1 MLATVRRF
9 AFAISLSFTLTI
21 AHVAVAQPMLINP
34 ASLTTPVE
42 SPAPAP
48 AAAAPAPA
56 PSMADKRTENAEQ
69 LRVAMRKLEANG
81 ANDAAA
87 AQDVAYFQ
95 TREAILAQQDAV
107 EQQIKDLEA
116 RRAELDAF
124 VKSPSA
130 QNKEYKFAD
139 LDRMRDDLAAET
151 ARASLAADKLKTAKT
166 NLQKAQAAFEQAE
179 DKRRLAQ
186 DAFNKDKEAKNAS
199 ELSAAADHAQH
210 DALLAGEVL
219 ALRKREL
226 EREELSQQVV
236 SLLVTMR
243 TNFVARITPQVKFA
257 EADYQ
262 EQLDG
267 IKKKEDSENMLLT
280 QARANLRS
288 ADADLAS
295 AKQLLDAGNG
305 DRATLI
311 EVMAAKR
318 RAQEKLSEEIESRT
332 RRLQQFAQLRDAW
345 RYRYELATANKENT
359 SDEVWAQLKS
369 VQKETKEIL
378 EQLSNDSRV
387 QIMKMRDAR
396 STLSS
401 ANKKAES
408 ADKAT
413 PEVKMAID
421 AQKSSVEE
429 TLKLYEK
436 NLVTIDD
443 CRRVNEKLL
452 DEIGATV
459 EEITPKAI
467 AMGVW
472 FQVTQVWEH
481 KLGSINGQPIQVGM
495 AVKGLAILLVGW
507 MLSRTTAGFF
517 ANRLL
522 KRFRLSKDATSAI
535 RSLVFYSMLLFVA
548 LTALDTINVPLT
560 AFTILGGA
568 LAIGVGFGSQ
578 TLINNFI
585 GGLIMLAERPVRL
598 GERITFK
605 DVDGVVEDVG
615 FRCTKLRTP
624 TDHLV
629 TIPNSTLVNE
639 SIENIDR
646 RRTIRRNFTI
656 AVTYNLSPELLA
668 EGVQAIRDIL
678 EERGIREKIH
688 PIVGF
693 EELTPR
699 VHFTDFAAESLNIQI
714 SYWYAPVEST
724 AFAAHT
730 ERVNLRIME
739 EFDRLGIDFAFPS
752 KTPYVQNAKRGNGHT
767 RGKDSYAA

>member
-1 MLATVRRF
+1 MLAANERF
-9 AFAISLSFTLTI
+9 AFVISISFSLAVAHLS
-21 AHVAVAQPMLINP
+21 VAQPMLINP
-34 ASLTTPVE
+34 ASLTSPVE
-42 SPAPAP
+42 SGAPAP
-48 AAAAPAPA
+48 PVAAPAP
-56 PSMADKRTENAEQ
+56 SITDKRSENSEQ

-87 AQDVAYFQ
+87 AQDVEYLQ
-95 TREAILAQQDAV
+95 TREAILGQQESV
-107 EQQIKDLEA
+107 QQQIKDLET

-124 VKSPSA
+124 VKSPPA

-139 LDRMRDDLAAET
+139 LDRMRDDLVAET

-166 NLQKAQAAFEQAE
+166 NLDKAQRSFEQSE

-186 DAFNKDKEAKNAS
+186 DAFNKDKNATNAN
-199 ELSAAADHAQH
+199 ELSAAADRTQHEAQ
-210 DALLAGEVL
+210 LAGEVL

-236 SLLVTMR
+236 NLLVTMR
-243 TNFVARITPQVKFA
+243 QNFVTRVTPLVHFT

-267 IKKKEDSENMLLT
+267 IKKKEDSENTQLN
-280 QARANLRS
+280 QARANQRN
-288 ADADLAS
+288 ADADLS
-295 AKQLLDAGNG
+295 NAKQLLDAGNG
-305 DRATLI
+305 DRPTLI

-332 RRLQQFAQLRDAW
+332 RRLQQFAQLREAW
-345 RYRYELATANKENT
+345 RHRFELTKANKENT
-359 SDEVWAQLKS
+359 NEEAWAELKS
-369 VQKETKEIL
+369 IQKDAKEVL
-378 EQLSNDSRV
+378 DQLANDSRV
-387 QIMKMRDAR
+387 QILKMRDAR
-396 STLSS
+396 NTLSS
-401 ANKKAES
+401 VNKKAES
-408 ADKAT
+408 SDKAT

-421 AQKSSVEE
+421 AQKASVEE
-429 TLKLYEK
+429 TLRLYEK

-452 DEIGATV
+452 DEIGARV
-459 EEITPKAI
+459 EQITPEAI

-472 FQVTQVWEH
+472 YQAKVIWDY
-481 KLGSINGQPIQVGM
+481 KLGSINEHPILVGM
-495 AVKGLAILLVGW
+495 AVKGLAILLIGW
-507 MLSRTTAGFF
+507 MLSKTTSGFF
-517 ANRLL
+517 ANRIL
-522 KRFRLSKDATSAI
+522 KRFRLSKDATFAI

-605 DVDGVVEDVG
+605 DMDGVVEDVG
-615 FRCTKLRTP
+615 FRCTKLRTQ

-656 AVTYNLSPELLA
+656 AVTYNISPDLMA

-739 EFDRLGIDFAFPS
+739 EFDRLGIEFAFPS
-752 KTPYVQNAKRGNGHT
+752 KTPYVQKTKRDNGHA